1 MPSDQFAGVSMEAVN
16 LRRIERQNLGGFFAL
31 VVGVGAIIGVW
42 RSLIPLVSDWN
53 KQEYSHA
60 WFILPLAVLIFIQRF
75 RAVQPGGSG
84 APGVL
89 IVILSVAI
97 MMFAWATASYTLSI
111 YGAILGVTGFVW
123 SSVGTPAMKTL
134 AAPMVY
140 LFFMV
145 PPPLALY
152 MSLSAEMQLLSS
164 ELGMV
169 LISLFPV
176 SAYLDGNVIVL
187 ASARLEVAEA
197 CSGLRYLFPL
207 VSFAFL
213 IAMLVEDHFW
223 KKAIILFSTIPIAI
237 AMNAGRIAMIAVLL
251 ERFGIDTS
259 VGSAHTFAG
268 FAVFSLCIAVLF
280 LEVWLLLSIG
290 SPRGRLLV
298 SDLVTL
304 DRDTCRRLVSWPV
317 SRTSFLAG
325 IILLSG
331 TSVVASLSVLRAEV
345 IPQRQPLALFPMEFK
360 GWRGVPNTL
369 DRELAGSMGLTD
381 YLLADYTNE
390 TGTGGSLNFYIAYY
404 ASQHAGIH
412 PHSPQLCIP
421 GGGWTI
427 VNQSITALPL
437 ANGGSFDANR
447 VVIEKQGVKQIV
459 YYWFEERG
467 RHIAREDSLR
477 YYALRDALVDNRT
490 DGALIRVVA
499 PIYAGD
505 EAAADSMARKLLGDA
520 GAFIQTYVPGEISQ

>member
-1 MPSDQFAGVSMEAVN
+1 MPSEQFAEVSMEAVN
-16 LRRIERQNLGGFFAL
+16 LRQDRQNLGGVFA
-31 VVGVGAIIGVW
+31 VAVCVGAITGVW
-42 RSLIPLVSDWN
+42 HSLIPLFSEWN

-75 RAVQPGGSG
+75 RTVQPGDSG

-89 IVILSVAI
+89 IAILSVAI
-97 MMFAWATASYTLSI
+97 MMFAWATASFTLSI
-111 YGAILGVTGFVW
+111 YGAILGLIGFVW
-123 SSVGTPAMKTL
+123 SSVGTQAMKTL

-140 LFFMV
+140 LLFMV

-164 ELGMV
+164 ELGMF

-197 CSGLRYLFPL
+197 CNGLRYLFPL

-213 IAMLVEDHFW
+213 ISMLVEDRFW
-223 KKAIILFSTIPIAI
+223 KKVIVVLSSVPIAI
-237 AMNAGRIAMIAVLL
+237 VMNAGRIAMIAVLL

-259 VGSAHTFAG
+259 IGSAHTFAG
-268 FAVFSLCIAVLF
+268 FAVFSLCIVVLF
-280 LEVWLLLSIG
+280 LEVWCLLAVG
-290 SPRGRLLV
+290 SARGRLLV
-298 SDLVTL
+298 SDLLTL
-304 DRDTCRRLVSWPV
+304 DRDTSRRLISWPV
-317 SRTSFLAG
+317 SRTSILAG
-325 IILLSG
+325 TILLVG
-331 TSVVASLSVLRAEV
+331 TGVVASLSGLRAEV

-360 GWRGVPNTL
+360 GWRGVPHTL
-369 DRELAGSMGLTD
+369 DRELADSMGFTD
-381 YLLADYTNE
+381 YLLADFANE
-390 TGTGGSLNFYIAYY
+390 TGIGGSLNFYIAYY

-427 VNQSITALPL
+427 INQSVIALPL
-437 ANGGSFDANR
+437 TRGGSFDANR
-447 VVIEKQGVKQIV
+447 VVIEKQGVKEIV

-477 YYALRDALVDNRT
+477 YYALRDALIDNRT
-490 DGALIRVVA
+490 DGALMRIVA

-505 EAAADSMARKLLGDA
+505 EATADSMARNLLADA
-520 GAFIQTYVPGEISQ
+520 GAFIQTYVPGEISR